1 MPGQA
6 RVGDNGQ
13 VTACVHGGPCCPHPA
28 IMGPA
33 ILGSPNVIVNGMP
46 ALRLG
51 DNGMHAACCLTQ
63 QWMTT
68 KGSSTVFINNLPA
81 IRLGDSL
88 QHCAVAKGTMIG
100 GSPNVNTGG

>member
-1 MPGQA
+1 MPPQA

-13 VTACVHGGPCCPHPA
+13 VTACAHGCPACPHPM

-33 ILGSPNVIVNGMP
+33 IIGAANVIVNGMP

-51 DNGMHAACCLTQ
+51 DTGVHAACCLTQ
-63 QWMTT
+63 MWIAT

-81 IRLGDSL
+81 MRIGDGL
-88 QHCAVAKGTMIG
+88 QHCGVAKGQIIA
-100 GSPNVNTGG
+100 GSPNVTTGG